1 MAFRPQNCIEPFLP
15 ALTERVFRFSIS
27 RKRGIKMLQETIERI
42 VPADREA
49 MEACQAH
56 WDAIAKPLRS
66 LGHLE
71 EYIVQIAGI
80 QRTPR
85 VELKKKGLVVMCADN
100 GVVAEGVTQTGQE
113 VTAIVA
119 ENFLDEKSC
128 AAIMCKDTGTDIF
141 PIDIGM
147 AVDTPR
153 VEKRKTAYGTRNMA
167 KEPAMT
173 REEAVR
179 TIETGIQYVNELK
192 GRGYGIL
199 ATGEMGIGNTTT
211 SSAIT
216 AVLLQTEPEQ
226 VTGRGAGL
234 STQGLNRKI
243 EVIKEA
249 IALHKPD
256 ASDPIDVLA
265 KVGGFDIAGLTGVF
279 LGGAANGISLV
290 VDGFI
295 SGVAALLA
303 VRLCPTVSD
312 YILASHVS
320 KEPAGTMILDALGK
334 KPSITADMCLGEG
347 TGAVAL
353 FPLLEMGLHIY
364 QKMSTFEE
372 ARIDEYVPLD

>member
-1 MAFRPQNCIEPFLP
+1 
-15 ALTERVFRFSIS
+15 
-27 RKRGIKMLQETIERI
+27 MLEETIARI
-42 VPADREA
+42 RQADRAA
-49 MEACQAH
+49 MEECEKN
-56 WDAIAKPLRS
+56 WDNLAKPLKS
-66 LGHLE
+66 LGLLE
-71 EYIVQIAGI
+71 KNVIQLAGI
-80 QRTPR
+80 QGTAR
-85 VELKKKGLVVMCADN
+85 VTLGKKALMVMCADN
-100 GVVAEGVTQTGQE
+100 GVVAEGVTQSGQE

-141 PIDIGM
+141 PVDIGM

-153 VEKRKTAYGTRNMA
+153 VEKRKIAYGTKNMA

-173 REEAVR
+173 RAEAVR
-179 TIETGIQYVNELK
+179 AMETGIRYVEELK
-192 GRGYGIL
+192 EKGYRIL

-211 SSAIT
+211 SSAI
-216 AVLLQTEPEQ
+216 ASVLLEMEPEV

-234 STQGLNRKI
+234 STEGLNRKVA
-243 EVIKEA
+243 VIRQA
-249 IALHKPD
+249 IALHKPKKE
-256 ASDPIDVLA
+256 DPIDVLA

-279 LGGAANGISLV
+279 LGGAANHIPVV

-295 SGVAALLA
+295 SAVAALVA
-303 VRLCPTVSD
+303 VRLCPEVSD

-320 KEPAGTMILDALGK
+320 KEPAGAMLLEALGK
-334 KPSITADMCLGEG
+334 RPALTCDMCLGEG

-372 ARIDEYVPLD
+372 IHIDNYVSLA

>member
-1 MAFRPQNCIEPFLP
+1 
-15 ALTERVFRFSIS
+15 
-27 RKRGIKMLQETIERI
+27 MLEETIARI
-42 VPADREA
+42 RQADRAA
-49 MEACQAH
+49 MEECEKN
-56 WDAIAKPLRS
+56 WDNIAKPLKS
-66 LGHLE
+66 LGLLE
-71 EYIVQIAGI
+71 KYVIQLAGI
-80 QRTPR
+80 QGTAR
-85 VELKKKGLVVMCADN
+85 VTLGKKALMVMCADN
-100 GVVAEGVTQTGQE
+100 GVVAEGVTQSGQE

-141 PIDIGM
+141 PVDIGM

-153 VEKRKTAYGTRNMA
+153 VEKRKIAYGTKNMA

-173 REEAVR
+173 RAEAVR
-179 TIETGIQYVNELK
+179 AMETGIRYVEELK
-192 GRGYGIL
+192 EKGYRIL

-211 SSAIT
+211 SSAI
-216 AVLLQTEPEQ
+216 ASVLLEMEPEV

-234 STQGLNRKI
+234 STEGLNRKVA
-243 EVIKEA
+243 VIRQA
-249 IALHKPD
+249 IALHKPKKE
-256 ASDPIDVLA
+256 DPIDVLA

-279 LGGAANGISLV
+279 LGGAANHIPVV

-295 SGVAALLA
+295 SAVAALVA
-303 VRLCPTVSD
+303 VRLCPEVSD

-320 KEPAGTMILDALGK
+320 KEPAGAMLLEALGK
-334 KPSITADMCLGEG
+334 RPALTCDMCLGEG

-372 ARIDEYVPLD
+372 IHIDNYVSLA

>member
-1 MAFRPQNCIEPFLP
+1 MNQ
-15 ALTERVFRFSIS
+15 
-27 RKRGIKMLQETIERI
+27 RKDKRKTMLEETIARI
-42 VPADREA
+42 RQADRAA
-49 MEACQAH
+49 MEECEKN
-56 WDAIAKPLRS
+56 WDNIAKPLKS
-66 LGHLE
+66 LGLLE
-71 EYIVQIAGI
+71 KYVIQLAGI
-80 QRTPR
+80 QGTAR
-85 VELKKKGLVVMCADN
+85 VTLGKKALVVMCADN
-100 GVVAEGVTQTGQE
+100 GVVAEGVTQSGQE

-141 PIDIGM
+141 PVDIGM

-153 VEKRKTAYGTRNMA
+153 VEKRKIAYGTKNMA

-173 REEAVR
+173 RAEAVR
-179 TIETGIQYVNELK
+179 AMETGIRYVEELK
-192 GRGYGIL
+192 EKGYRIL

-211 SSAIT
+211 SSAMT
-216 AVLLQTEPEQ
+216 SVLLEMEPEA

-234 STQGLNRKI
+234 STERLNRKVA
-243 EVIKEA
+243 VIRQA
-249 IALHKPD
+249 IALHKPKKE
-256 ASDPIDVLA
+256 DPIDVLA

-279 LGGAANGISLV
+279 LGGAANHIPVV

-295 SGVAALLA
+295 SAVAALVA
-303 VRLCPTVSD
+303 VRLCPEVSD

-320 KEPAGTMILDALGK
+320 KEPAGAMLLEALGK
-334 KPSITADMCLGEG
+334 RPALTCDMCLGEG

-372 ARIDEYVPLD
+372 IHIDNYVSLA